1 MNSNESKQRKKKGGI
16 LLMLLLVNK
25 KLNKYLQNNKSHCKQ
40 NIEYRFT
47 KKSNNKV
54 PTLPTIHDIFFQI

>member
-1 MNSNESKQRKKKGGI
+1 MNLNKEKKKGGI

-25 KLNKYLQNNKSHCKQ
+25 KLNKYLQNNKFHYKQ

-47 KKSNNKV
+47 KKSNSKV